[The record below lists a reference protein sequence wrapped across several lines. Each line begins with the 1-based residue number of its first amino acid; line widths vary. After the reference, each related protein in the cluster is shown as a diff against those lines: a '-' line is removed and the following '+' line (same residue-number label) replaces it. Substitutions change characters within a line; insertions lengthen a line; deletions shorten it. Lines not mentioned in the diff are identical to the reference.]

1 MKPSRTRFAILIGC
15 LAMIVPPLAPARAA
29 IPSITV
35 LSPANGA
42 TGVSATVNL
51 SITFSEAVKAESGDI
66 KIVRLS
72 DKVTVETIRVSD
84 SSKVLPDPTT
94 AAKWNITRAV
104 TLAANT
110 RYSVQIAATAFES
123 VSTNQS
129 FGGIESEGT
138 WTFTTA
144 ATTATTTTVAP
155 ATTTTT
161 VKPAAAIGGTRCP
174 RAGAVRRVDGRRFV
188 CKRTTVFVWRRG

>member
-1 MKPSRTRFAILIGC
+1 
-15 LAMIVPPLAPARAA
+15 MIIPPLSPARAA
-29 IPSITV
+29 VPSITV

-42 TGVSATVNL
+42 TGVSTTVNL

-66 KIVRLS
+66 KIVRIS
-72 DKVTVETIRVSD
+72 DKVTVETIRVGD
-84 SSKVLPDPTT
+84 SSKVLPDSTT
-94 AAKWNITRAV
+94 AAKWNITRSV
-104 TLAANT
+104 TLAPNT
-110 RYSVQIAATAFES
+110 RYSVQIDAPAFQS
-123 VSTNQS
+123 VSTSDS
-129 FGGIESEGT
+129 FGGIQSDGT

-144 ATTATTTTVAP
+144 AAATTTTVAP

-188 CKRTTVFVWRRG
+188 CKRTTIFVWRRG